1 MGIARE
7 PEPLFYAIILECA
20 VLVCPRVSHTRKKIP
35 PSATEA
41 EFFSLLD
48 ERAGVRNKDLFRQ
61 PRMRR
66 TVHPFFRSRTVFNSL
81 LWIGFAVLDLS
92 VTLAV
97 FRYFGKVGLYAL
109 IVFDLLICNIQVL
122 KIISLFG
129 LTTTLGNILYAG
141 VFLATDILSECYG
154 KKAATRGVLLGFTT
168 LVMGA
173 LYMQIALLFT
183 PGPGDFIQPHLEAVF
198 GIFPRVIIGSL
209 AAYFISQ
216 HHDVWAFHF
225 WRKRTKGKM
234 LWLRNNASTLVS
246 QLLDTLVF
254 CSIAFLGVFPLRD
267 VIEICISTYAIK
279 ALVALLDTPFI
290 YGARSI
296 FEKHLRHR
304 PGECEEAEA
313 AK

>member
-1 MGIARE
+1 MMIRVHPPMGIARE

-154 KKAATRGVLLGFTT
+154 KKSGHARGAAGVHHFGH
-168 LVMGA
+168 GR
-173 LYMQIALLFT
+173 
-183 PGPGDFIQPHLEAVF
+183 AVHAD
-198 GIFPRVIIGSL
+198 R
-209 AAYFISQ
+209 
-216 HHDVWAFHF
+216 
-225 WRKRTKGKM
+225 
-234 LWLRNNASTLVS
+234 
-246 QLLDTLVF
+246 
-254 CSIAFLGVFPLRD
+254 
-267 VIEICISTYAIK
+267 
-279 ALVALLDTPFI
+279 VALH
-290 YGARSI
+290 ARPRR
-296 FEKHLRHR
+296 LY
-304 PGECEEAEA
+304 PA
-313 AK
+313 AP